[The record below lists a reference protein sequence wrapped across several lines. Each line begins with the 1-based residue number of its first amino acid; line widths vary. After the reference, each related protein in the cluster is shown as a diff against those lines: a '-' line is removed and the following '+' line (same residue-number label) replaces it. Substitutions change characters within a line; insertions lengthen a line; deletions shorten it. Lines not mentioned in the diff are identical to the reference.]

1 MENLKKFAGVTAVR
15 AATTLAANKGHYRD
29 AVEMTKS
36 SDPLVSAYLEK
47 AMIFPTTLG
56 ELPLLAAEPVA
67 RELGGFVFAQSV
79 PGQLI
84 ERAIRLPFGTR
95 LHAISG
101 NGSGWVSESE
111 EIPLTAGNTSSDVF
125 MPHKVAAL
133 TVLDNETLRNAPPET
148 NATIRNVIATE
159 SAKEIDKKFLSSDE
173 AVDGVSPAGVLCGA
187 TEAADLLSMIETHT
201 ANGNSLTTSTLIL
214 PVRHAMKLMEYE
226 IEEIK
231 LLGLPLIVS
240 QHAGKVAII
249 NAQKLIINVEGTII
263 KQSNQTQIKTTE
275 GTSLSLFQNG
285 LTAFRAV
292 TYCGWEVLDNAVTVL
307 REGMT
312 A

>member
-1 MENLKKFAGVTAVR
+1 
-15 AATTLAANKGHYRD
+15 
-29 AVEMTKS
+29 
-36 SDPLVSAYLEK
+36 
-47 AMIFPTTLG
+47 
-56 ELPLLAAEPVA
+56 
-67 RELGGFVFAQSV
+67 
-79 PGQLI
+79 
-84 ERAIRLPFGTR
+84 
-95 LHAISG
+95 
-101 NGSGWVSESE
+101 
-111 EIPLTAGNTSSDVF
+111 
-125 MPHKVAAL
+125 
-133 TVLDNETLRNAPPET
+133 
-148 NATIRNVIATE
+148 
-159 SAKEIDKKFLSSDE
+159 
-173 AVDGVSPAGVLCGA
+173 AGVLCGA